1 MDRIYKY
8 NPNISYNPN
17 GGRYLQL
24 ITAKNLYIQNITVA
38 ENDGHSDSFHVKFPN
53 VFTNYPLGAVR
64 VEDQKFKDWDHYKFT
79 IWQLQLNFVVF
90 CASSACGVSVEHLN
104 AKEPMIRSIY
114 RFHVYYHIRR
124 ILKILEIPLPYENSF
139 NQYNNPYNHEKF
151 IGICSEYGVS
161 NDLTKWRKQKYFST
175 WQSRAWETGK
185 PGMSNINENSFSRW
199 IIEKSDGL
207 TMLGLQKL
215 SGSVRHDAYLILT
228 SQTSTRGP
236 IVGIESRNL
245 DAQHTFLNT
254 FENIVNRRVNI
265 SEDIR
270 RFQKTLQYARSKV
283 DYVIGEFIYMLPSNM
298 NLQIEKVKDYNNKI
312 LISSPSFKI
321 GTNLKI
327 NLDGEQV
334 KLKDKPD
341 VKSKEVE
348 MVKTEPDVKP
358 KVITKPDIKSNKE
371 HKQDV
376 KPNIELKHDVMLI
389 TTKPDTNKITY
400 EEEKVALYWELQLY
414 LQYGGCSSD
423 LRSICLCHEIC
434 VYQDSNTCDKCPQ
447 ILRQPTN
454 CFLCSIQDP

>member
-8 NPNISYNPN
+8 NSDASYKPN
-17 GGRYLQL
+17 GGTYLQL
-24 ITAKNLYIQNITVA
+24 TTAKDLYIQNVTVA
-38 ENDGHSDSFHVKFPN
+38 EHDGGHSDNFQVKFPN

-79 IWQLQLNFVVF
+79 IWQSQLNFAVF

-139 NQYNNPYNHEKF
+139 NHYNNPYNHEKF

-161 NDLTKWRKQKYFST
+161 NDLTKWRNQKYFST
-175 WQSRAWETGK
+175 WQSRAWETNK
-185 PGMSNINENSFSRW
+185 PGMSYINENSFSRW

-207 TMLGLQKL
+207 TTLGLQKL
-215 SGSVRHDAYLILT
+215 SETVRDYTYLILT
-228 SQTSTRGP
+228 SQTSTRGQ

-245 DAQHTFLNT
+245 DAQRTFLNT

-265 SEDIR
+265 PEDIR

-283 DYVIGEFIYMLPSNM
+283 DYAIGEFIYMLPSDM
-298 NLQIEKVKDYNNKI
+298 NLRIGNVRNYNNKI

-321 GTNLKI
+321 GINVKVNLLSSE
-327 NLDGEQV
+327 NQSLNV
-334 KLKDKPD
+334 D
-341 VKSKEVE
+341 VKSKEV
-348 MVKTEPDVKP
+348 K
-358 KVITKPDIKSNKE
+358 TKPDVEPNKE

-376 KPNIELKHDVMLI
+376 KPNIKFDRDVKEPQFNYVEKRSKLN
-389 TTKPDTNKITY
+389 DKITY
-400 EEEKVALYWELQLY
+400 EEEKVALVLGITSVFTVWWMF
-414 LQYGGCSSD
+414 
-423 LRSICLCHEIC
+423 
-434 VYQDSNTCDKCPQ
+434 K
-447 ILRQPTN
+447 
-454 CFLCSIQDP
+454 